1 MLRRFI
7 RLPAEI
13 CAHFPAGLL
22 IPDIP
27 LEETEQARKI
37 AASYGIE
44 LVLLSTPTTSESRM
58 AKIAD
63 ATSGF
68 VYLVR
73 SWPGLFDRLRR
84 ELTHALTHSCTP

>member
-1 MLRRFI
+1 MCYI
-7 RLPAEI
+7 ITADADCHI
-13 CAHFPAGLL
+13 QYCSAGLL

-27 LEETEQARKI
+27 LEETVQARKV

-58 AKIAD
+58 AKISE

-68 VYLVR
+68 VYLAR
-73 SWPGLFDRLRR
+73 ISLSISQG
-84 ELTHALTHSCTP
+84 ESAGAYACTAGPLL